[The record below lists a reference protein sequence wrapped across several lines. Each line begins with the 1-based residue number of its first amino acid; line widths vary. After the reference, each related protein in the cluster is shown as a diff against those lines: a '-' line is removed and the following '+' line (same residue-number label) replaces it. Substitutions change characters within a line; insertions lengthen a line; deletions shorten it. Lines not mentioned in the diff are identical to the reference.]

1 MRSIQMVIFDVGFHV
16 LEQMPL
22 SQYQQV
28 IQAFSTDG
36 TDEAFADGI
45 GFGGADRR
53 SQDFNR
59 GTGGNRGKMVSI
71 FLVIVPNEI
80 FRSLLERG
88 RLAELL
94 RHPSVRRMP
103 CYAHLND
110 AA

>member
-1 MRSIQMVIFDVGFHV
+1 MRSIQIVIFDVGCHV

-28 IQAFSTDG
+28 IQTFSTDG

-53 SQDFNR
+53 PQDFNL
-59 GTGGNRGKMVSI
+59 GTGGNSGKMVSI
-71 FLVIVPNEI
+71 FLVIVSNEI
-80 FRSLLERG
+80 FGPLLERS

-94 RHPSVRRMP
+94 RHPSVRRMSRD
-103 CYAHLND
+103 AHLND
-110 AA
+110 AT